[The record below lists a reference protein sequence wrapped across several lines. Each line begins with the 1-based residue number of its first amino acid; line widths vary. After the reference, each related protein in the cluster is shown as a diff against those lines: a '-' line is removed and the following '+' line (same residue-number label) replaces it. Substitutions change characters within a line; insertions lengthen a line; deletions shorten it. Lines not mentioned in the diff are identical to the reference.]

1 MERELCF
8 CSDNGCLCN
17 NSVSQAHLRNCF
29 LSADWSQQRWGEST
43 PSSQNAVCPSSLSSG
58 PKWPASSHWC
68 RTASTA
74 ARQSSGARR
83 GTAFH
88 KMIRTYWNYRH
99 IWFVCF
105 VNLVSFI
112 TSVFYNMLIL
122 TMQPRPL
129 PVDLWPAAL
138 DWLLNRSGAAK
149 QQLLWGK
156 LYLCYKIK
164 LIKSG

>member
-58 PKWPASSHWC
+58 PKWPAFSHWC

-74 ARQSSGARR
+74 ARRSSAARR
-83 GTAFH
+83 GTAFY

-99 IWFVCF
+99 IWFVFRQSHQFHHECF
-105 VNLVSFI
+105 LQHVNTYNATTASPCWPLTCSTGLI
-112 TSVFYNMLIL
+112 TESIRSSL
-122 TMQPRPL
+122 TAAFVRQTVPL
-129 PVDLWPAAL
+129 L
-138 DWLLNRSGAAK
+138 
-149 QQLLWGK
+149 
-156 LYLCYKIK
+156 
-164 LIKSG
+164 